1 MLLER
6 LRAYAVDQLDVPPTG
21 YQSQPIRYIIRIDE
35 QGRYLGMLDT
45 ADTANRNRGRQTL
58 APHVKRSSGV
68 KPKLLADNGE
78 YVLGIARD
86 DPKKPPNP
94 DRVAAQH
101 EAFLTLVEACAEATR
116 EPSVQ
121 AVVAFLHGNLPTRE
135 QLGDDFEPGAA
146 ITFRVSEPNHPEG
159 VLPVDQPS
167 VRAFWADYLAP
178 KVDADA
184 AGTMACMVCGTVG
197 PILKRHP
204 LKIKGIPGGQTS
216 GMDLISANAGAF
228 ESYGLEAS
236 EIAPTCPSCAEAYG
250 NGLNAL
256 LADNTTSLWTK
267 ELAYAFW
274 TDKADD
280 AAGEIVIGLFAE
292 PEAHPGEVREL
303 LTSFWSGNTAS
314 LAIDPTPFYA
324 AAFGASGARV
334 VVKDWIDTTVGEAR
348 ARLARY
354 FALQHLVEWD
364 GAESTPVRITYL
376 ANATVHRKATAPPIV
391 SKSLVRLAL
400 AGDPLPL
407 DLLYLAVRRN
417 RAEQRVTRNRAMLI
431 KMVLASRSSKPG
443 EEKINT
449 MSELDSANTQPAYVC
464 GRLLATLDR
473 IQRVALGS
481 PNATII
487 DKFYGTA
494 SSAPASVFGTL
505 LHGAQN
511 HLGKVRGT
519 RTSTFNALDRQLQ
532 DILALLNAFPRT
544 LTLEEQGLF
553 ALGFYH
559 QRAADRAQAIAS
571 KAKREAAGQPV
582 PEEDEVL
589 VDGASA

>member
-6 LRAYAVDQLDVPPTG
+6 LREYALDQDDAPPAG
-21 YQSQPIRYIIRIDE
+21 YQHQPVRYIIRIDE
-35 QGRYLGMLDT
+35 SGRFLRMLDT
-45 ADTANRNRGRQTL
+45 ADTGNGNRGRPTL

-68 KPKLLADNGE
+68 KAKLLADNGE
-78 YVLGIARD
+78 YVLGIARE
-86 DPKKPPNP
+86 DPKKPANL
-94 DRVAAQH
+94 DRIAAQH
-101 EAFLTLVEACAEATR
+101 EAFVNLVKSCAEATG
-116 EPSVQ
+116 EPSVR
-121 AVVAFLHGNLPTRE
+121 AVVSFLQGDIPARE
-135 QLGDDFEPGAA
+135 QLDNDFDPAA
-146 ITFRVSEPNHPEG
+146 TITFRVSESNHPEG
-159 VLPVDQPS
+159 VLPVEQPS
-167 VRAFWADYLAP
+167 VQAFWADYVAP
-178 KVDADA
+178 DSDA
-184 AGTMACMVCGTVG
+184 AGSDTMACIVCGTVG
-197 PILKRHP
+197 PVLERHP

-216 GMDLISANAGAF
+216 GMDLISANAPAF
-228 ESYGLEAS
+228 ESYGLKAS
-236 EIAPTCPSCAEAYG
+236 QIAPTCPTCAEAYG

-256 LADNTTSLWTK
+256 LADKTTSLWTK

-280 AAGEIVIGLFAE
+280 SAGEIVVGLFAE

-303 LTSFWSGNTAS
+303 LTSFWAGKTAS
-314 LAIDPTPFYA
+314 LAIDPTRFYA

-364 GAESTPVRITYL
+364 GSGSTPVRISYL

-407 DLLYLAVRRN
+407 DVLFLAVRRN

-431 KMVLASRSSKPG
+431 KMVLASRSSQS
-443 EEKINT
+443 EEEVIR
-449 MSELDSANTQPAYVC
+449 MSDLNSANTQPAYVC

-473 IQRVALGS
+473 IQRTALGK
-481 PNATII
+481 PNATIV

-494 SSAPASVFGTL
+494 SSAPAAVFGTL

-511 HLGKVRGT
+511 HLGKLRGP
-519 RTSTFNALDRQLQ
+519 RTSTFNALDRELQ
-532 DILALLNAFPRT
+532 DILALLTSFPRT

-559 QRAADRAQAIAS
+559 QRADDRAQAIAN
-571 KAKREAAGQPV
+571 KAKREAAGQQV
-582 PEEDEVL
+582 SEEDETLGDV
-589 VDGASA
+589 AEA

>member
-1 MLLER
+1 ML
-6 LRAYAVDQLDVPPTG
+6 
-21 YQSQPIRYIIRIDE
+21 
-35 QGRYLGMLDT
+35 
-45 ADTANRNRGRQTL
+45 
-58 APHVKRSSGV
+58 
-68 KPKLLADNGE
+68 
-78 YVLGIARD
+78 
-86 DPKKPPNP
+86 
-94 DRVAAQH
+94 
-101 EAFLTLVEACAEATR
+101 
-116 EPSVQ
+116 
-121 AVVAFLHGNLPTRE
+121 
-135 QLGDDFEPGAA
+135 
-146 ITFRVSEPNHPEG
+146 FR
-159 VLPVDQPS
+159 
-167 VRAFWADYLAP
+167 
-178 KVDADA
+178 
-184 AGTMACMVCGTVG
+184 
-197 PILKRHP
+197 
-204 LKIKGIPGGQTS
+204 
-216 GMDLISANAGAF
+216 
-228 ESYGLEAS
+228 
-236 EIAPTCPSCAEAYG
+236 
-250 NGLNAL
+250 
-256 LADNTTSLWTK
+256 
-267 ELAYAFW
+267 
-274 TDKADD
+274 
-280 AAGEIVIGLFAE
+280 
-292 PEAHPGEVREL
+292 
-303 LTSFWSGNTAS
+303 
-314 LAIDPTPFYA
+314 
-324 AAFGASGARV
+324 SGARV

-364 GAESTPVRITYL
+364 GSESTPVRITYL

-431 KMVLASRSSKPG
+431 KMVLASRSLKPG

-589 VDGASA
+589 VDGAGA